1 MKMAKKV
8 TLYIEDT
15 EIKLLITNGKQV
27 EKWASLLLEP
37 TLVRDGVIIDEEQ
50 VAEGIRTMFK
60 LEAIGSK
67 RINVGLGGLNSIF
80 RIISLPELSPAM
92 LPEAVMNEASRVIP
106 VPLEQIYLSYQQI
119 PAPKGETRVFLVA
132 YPRNSADAL
141 IKTLIKAGL
150 KPQDME
156 LAPLALC
163 RCVNAPRA
171 VVINSW
177 LTYLDIAIMSEK
189 IPQVIRSLSLPID
202 TTAVNDKMSSISE
215 EFDRTIAFYNSSYPD
230 APLDSKVPIF
240 VCGDLADE
248 PDSWQSLVGGS
259 GYTVSALKPP
269 VEYPDGFSAGKFMVN
284 IGMALKGQVPT
295 GEGSFYSIVNI
306 DAMPEI
312 YKPPGVNLVRVMV
325 PVAVVLALGA
335 LAFGGYIVKGEY
347 DDTDE
352 LRTQL
357 EVAQLQVGQR
367 GIEVQ
372 ALRSSED
379 SFQSELESVQ
389 SSNAVLMEEIA
400 DWEDKITQQEEINLS
415 PIEAEEMAYSMQDT
429 LDSLALGLNDVD
441 AAPEEVVDLVPSGVV
456 LYNVNYNNGDIDIN
470 GLGRTED
477 DIFAYARALRDSD
490 QFNTVVIS
498 SINETTRT
506 EAGEEVIVYEFTFFL
521 E

>member
-1 MKMAKKV
+1 MAKKV
-8 TLYIEDT
+8 TIYIEDT

-27 EKWASLLLEP
+27 EKWASLILEP

-50 VAEGIRTMFK
+50 VAEGIRTMFS

-67 RINVGLGGLNSIF
+67 KVNVGLGGLNSIF

-92 LPEAVMNEASRVIP
+92 LPEAVMNEANRVIP

-132 YPRNSADAL
+132 YPRNSADTL
-141 IKTLIKAGL
+141 IKTIIKAGL
-150 KPQDME
+150 KPQEME

-177 LTYLDIAIMSEK
+177 LTYLDIAIISEK

-202 TTAVNDKMSSISE
+202 TTAVRDKMSSITE
-215 EFDRTIAFYNSSYPD
+215 ELDRTIAFYNSSYPD

-248 PDSWQSLVGGS
+248 PDSWESLVGGS

-269 VEYPDGFSAGKFMVN
+269 MEYPDGFGPGKFMVN
-284 IGMALKGQVPT
+284 IGLALKGQLPT
-295 GEGSFYSIVNI
+295 GEGNFYSTVNI
-306 DAMPEI
+306 DAMPGI

-325 PVAVVLALGA
+325 PVAVVIALLA

-352 LRTQL
+352 LRIQL
-357 EVAQLQVGQR
+357 EAARLQVEKKD
-367 GIEVQ
+367 IEVNI
-372 ALRSSED
+372 LSSSEN
-379 SFQSELESVQ
+379 SLQSQLESVQ
-389 SSNAVLMEEIA
+389 NSNAVLIGEIA
-400 DWEDKITQQEEINLS
+400 DWQVKIIQQEEANLQ
-415 PIEAEEMAYSMQDT
+415 PIEAEEMAYSMQDM
-429 LDSLALGLNDVD
+429 LASLAMGLNDID
-441 AAPEEVVDLVPSGVV
+441 DAPEEVVNLVPPGVF
-456 LYNVNYNNGDIDIN
+456 LFDVNYDGGNISIS
-470 GLGRTED
+470 GLGQTED
-477 DIFAYARALRDSD
+477 DIFTYARALRNSD
-490 QFNTVVIS
+490 QFNTVVVS
-498 SINETTRT
+498 SISETTRM
-506 EAGEEVIVYEFTFFL
+506 EAGEEVTVYEFVFFL